1 MSASPGSGAPGSAPA
16 ANRRPPALAVACG
29 ESRAS
34 KTALAPAKKRW
45 GVISTTVATTPTQDL
60 KEQFREPT
68 VLSAL
73 HSSGDV
79 IFKQGSRSKESA
91 KFAVLPDSASVDIL
105 CDLLET
111 VWKLEPP
118 SVLLSV
124 TGSAQD
130 MALDSKLVQRVTSG
144 LSSAARSTNAWV
156 FTGGMDA
163 GVMAMTGK
171 ALRGLGQRAH
181 DVGSVQTP
189 CIGIAPWRK
198 VTHREKLY
206 SPPEPGNGPAHDME
220 VFYVKRKTNSRASA
234 ALDALHT
241 HFLLVCDG
249 AAAHECR
256 EDATGRAAPSTHA
269 GARRRTPTH
278 ADAHSRTPTHT
289 HARQRAPI
297 VRRSCADH
305 ARRRSSRTPTPLT
318 PQVDDGKEEFGG
330 EIALR
335 GALEATLAQRYK
347 VPAVLLVVQGGPGT
361 YATVIR
367 AVEMGQRIVLVKES
381 KGAAQAR
388 AAPLHHAPPRT
399 LATSPRSHLAC
410 RLRAAWTPRLS
421 RPDAARPSP
430 RSRTRTRTWTRACAY
445 TCKFGEWL

>member
-1 MSASPGSGAPGSAPA
+1 M
-16 ANRRPPALAVACG
+16 V
-29 ESRAS
+29 
-34 KTALAPAKKRW
+34 LAPAKKRW
-45 GVISTTVATTPTQDL
+45 GVISTKVATTPTQDL
-60 KEQFREPT
+60 MGQFREPT

-171 ALRGLGQRAH
+171 ALRGLAQRAH

-278 ADAHSRTPTHT
+278 ADARRRTPTR
-289 HARQRAPI
+289 ADRAPI
-297 VRRSCADH
+297 VRRSCVPTLLAHADSLDSEPR
-305 ARRRSSRTPTPLT
+305 ARPLS
-318 PQVDDGKEEFGG
+318 QVDDGKEEFGG

-399 LATSPRSHLAC
+399 LATSPCSHLAC

-430 RSRTRTRTWTRACAY
+430 HSRTRTCTWRERAHTRANLGSGCEAACHGHAGRSLVFAPSADDRGVY
-445 TCKFGEWL
+445 